1 MGVSSPENN
10 FWFINVIQK
19 IKPKT
24 VLDVGAGAGKYLH
37 LIRRGIG
44 DDVHVTA
51 LEVWEPYIKK
61 FNLKNLYNEVIQEDV
76 RNIEN
81 FNYDLVI
88 FGDVLEHL
96 TEKEAVNVWNKTS
109 HQANYG
115 IISLP
120 IIRYPQG
127 AINGNPYEVH
137 QKEDWNTY
145 KVINSFKGI
154 VDYVEFSVVG
164 SFLADFSKLRS
175 DKNE

>member
-10 FWFINVIQK
+10 NWFTDVVKKIQ
-19 IKPKT
+19 PKT
-24 VLDVGAGAGKYLH
+24 VLDVGAGAGKYLY
-37 LIRRGIG
+37 LIRQALG
-44 DDVHVTA
+44 DSIKVTA
-51 LEVWEPYIKK
+51 LEVWEPYIQK
-61 FNLKNLYNEVIQEDV
+61 FNLKTLYNEVIQEDV

-96 TEKEAVNVWNKTS
+96 TEEEAVKVWNKTS
-109 HQANYG
+109 QQAKYG
-115 IISLP
+115 VISLP

-145 KVINSFKGI
+145 RVINSFKGI
-154 VDYVEFSVVG
+154 VDYVEFAVIG

-175 DKNE
+175 DKK